1 MCYNSDMS
9 SVTIRGV
16 DLALAAGEWANENIG
31 ATWNL
36 DLDAIVGD
44 NPTYT
49 FRFDNAQDAT
59 HFALK
64 WLR

>member
-1 MCYNSDMS
+1 MCYNSDMN

-16 DLALAAGEWANENIG
+16 DRALAAGDWANKNIG
-31 ATWNL
+31 TTWTL
-36 DLDAIVGD
+36 DLELMKD
-44 NPTYT
+44 NPSYT
-49 FRFDNAQDAT
+49 FKFDNAQAAT